1 MDAKGIRRTKR
12 WGIRVGELG
21 RDYGDLRIR
30 SEGVY

>member
-1 MDAKGIRRTKR
+1 MDDKGIRRTDR